1 MRLIL
6 VFLAVAF
13 LAATSAP
20 AEPPRGAPVDAKYV
34 PAPFVAAL
42 VFEPARLDKAA
53 VAAGLPVGEA
63 WKALEGLTGADTK
76 QFERV
81 VFLIDPIP
89 GGNVAFMPAFVL
101 RYPAGTD
108 ARKRLP
114 ALLGGDVKEA
124 KAGDIAYVRSTKYKL
139 AMVEMA
145 GYAIDD
151 RTLLVA
157 AWPTL
162 EPMLKPGADAD
173 KDRVLGAELAATD
186 FGHDV
191 VLVVTP
197 APVLKRIADRE
208 KQSGKPHDAPY
219 YKELKPALERLTAIT
234 VAINLGKD
242 PLLRAEFRDQVAALV
257 ADERVAVEALA
268 ALHPDPVR
276 RHDRYDV
283 RHGVAD
289 HRPAPQPRGVEVGVV
304 GLGADRGRVEQDLR
318 AHQHHRARDLG
329 IPLVP
334 ADADAERRA

>member
-13 LAATSAP
+13 LAATAAS
-20 AEPPRGAPVDAKYV
+20 AEPPRAAPVDAKYV

-63 WKALEGLTGADTK
+63 WKAFEGITGADTK

-173 KDRVLGAELAATD
+173 KDRVLGAALAATD

-234 VAINLGKD
+234 VAVDLGKD
-242 PLLRAEFRDQVAALV
+242 PLLRAEFRCTDAAG
-257 ADERVAVEALA
+257 A
-268 ALHPDPVR
+268 
-276 RHDRYDV
+276 
-283 RHGVAD
+283 
-289 HRPAPQPRGVEVGVV
+289 GVV
-304 GLGADRGRVEQDLR
+304 HTTLKDLLAKAKDAYPDARKGLEKELTPDAMKPLLAILDEAVNGHTLTKDGAAVVLTV
-318 AHQHHRARDLG
+318 ARPKG
-329 IPLVP
+329 QTPKK
-334 ADADAERRA
+334 

>member
-6 VFLAVAF
+6 VFLAVAL
-13 LAATSAP
+13 LAATAAP

-63 WKALEGLTGADTK
+63 WKALEGITGADAK

-124 KAGDIAYVRSTKYKL
+124 KAGDVAYVRSTKYKL

-173 KDRVLGAELAATD
+173 KDRVLGAALAATD

-219 YKELKPALERLTAIT
+219 FKELKPALERLTAIT
-234 VAINLGKD
+234 VAINLGKE
-242 PLLRAEFRDQVAALV
+242 PLLRAEFRCTDAAG
-257 ADERVAVEALA
+257 A
-268 ALHPDPVR
+268 
-276 RHDRYDV
+276 
-283 RHGVAD
+283 
-289 HRPAPQPRGVEVGVV
+289 GVV
-304 GLGADRGRVEQDLR
+304 HGTLKDLLAKAKDAYPDARKGLEKELTPDAMKPLLAILDEAVNGHTLTKDGAAVVLTV
-318 AHQHHRARDLG
+318 ARPKG
-329 IPLVP
+329 QTPKK
-334 ADADAERRA
+334 

>member
-1 MRLIL
+1 MRLVL

-13 LAATSAP
+13 PAATAAP

-42 VFEPARLDKAA
+42 VFDPARLDKAA

-63 WKALEGLTGADTK
+63 WKALEGITGADTK

-124 KAGDIAYVRSTKYKL
+124 KAGDVTYVRSTKYKL

-173 KDRVLGAELAATD
+173 KDRVLGAALAATD

-219 YKELKPALERLTAIT
+219 FKELKPALERLTAIT
-234 VAINLGKD
+234 VAINLGKE
-242 PLLRAEFRDQVAALV
+242 PLLRAEFRCTDAAG
-257 ADERVAVEALA
+257 A
-268 ALHPDPVR
+268 
-276 RHDRYDV
+276 
-283 RHGVAD
+283 
-289 HRPAPQPRGVEVGVV
+289 GVV
-304 GLGADRGRVEQDLR
+304 HATLKDLLAKAKDAYPDARKGLEKELTPDAMKPLLAILDEAVNGHTLTKDGAAVVLTV
-318 AHQHHRARDLG
+318 ARPKG
-329 IPLVP
+329 QTPKK
-334 ADADAERRA
+334 

>member
-13 LAATSAP
+13 LAATAAS

-124 KAGDIAYVRSTKYKL
+124 KTGDITYVRSTKYKL

-162 EPMLKPGADAD
+162 EPMLKPGADKD
-173 KDRVLGAELAATD
+173 KDRALGAELAATD

-219 YKELKPALERLTAIT
+219 YKELKPALDRLTAIT
-234 VAINLGKD
+234 VTIDLGKD
-242 PLLRAEFRDQVAALV
+242 PLLRAEFRCTDAAG
-257 ADERVAVEALA
+257 A
-268 ALHPDPVR
+268 
-276 RHDRYDV
+276 
-283 RHGVAD
+283 
-289 HRPAPQPRGVEVGVV
+289 GVV
-304 GLGADRGRVEQDLR
+304 HSTLKDLLAKGKEAYPDARKGLEKELTPDAMKPLLAILDEAVNGHTLTKDGATVVLTV
-318 AHQHHRARDLG
+318 ARPKG
-329 IPLVP
+329 PTP
-334 ADADAERRA
+334 KK